1 MPFPL
6 RVLVVGA
13 DGTIGSA
20 LSQKLLD
27 LGYNVFQT
35 TRRTST
41 NNSACSIF
49 LDLAEPVIDAD
60 RLPDVNVAIICAAMS
75 RFADCRTRPDLARQV
90 NVVSTSSLARH
101 LTKRGTFVVRLS
113 SSAVFD
119 CLSPNVLADQQPAPR
134 SIYGR
139 LQADAEVALLGL
151 GSGAAVLRLTKIIT
165 PELSLFNDWVH
176 HLLHGRSIE
185 AFTDHTLCP
194 LSLAA
199 AVDAAT
205 AVLRCRQGGIFQ
217 ISGSKDI
224 SYTYLACHLAR
235 RLGVPVARVTPV
247 RAVERGIP
255 ENEVTPFTSMDTT
268 RLTALT
274 GFIRPEPLAVIDTV
288 LDELFVKANYQKTKT
303 KQS

>member
-1 MPFPL
+1 MPSPL
-6 RVLVVGA
+6 RVLVIGA

-20 LSQKLLD
+20 LSRHLLD
-27 LGYNVFQT
+27 LGHNVFKT
-35 TRRTST
+35 TRRKLANTS
-41 NNSACSIF
+41 AYSIF
-49 LDLAEPVIDAD
+49 LDLAEPVAETE
-60 RLPDVNVAIICAAMS
+60 RLPDVDVAIICAAMA

-90 NVVSTSSLARH
+90 NVISTSSLARR
-101 LTKRGTFVVRLS
+101 LTNRGTFVVRLS

-119 CLSPNVLADQQPAPR
+119 CLSPHALADQQTAPR

-139 LQADAEVALLGL
+139 LQADAEAALLGF
-151 GSGAAVLRLTKIIT
+151 GSSSTVLRLTKILT
-165 PELSLFNDWVH
+165 PQSSLFKDWVC
-176 HLLHGRSIE
+176 HLLQGRSIE

-194 LSLAA
+194 LPLAA

-205 AVLRCRQGGIFQ
+205 AVLSSRQRGIFQ
-217 ISGSKDI
+217 ISGSRDI
-224 SYTYLACHLAR
+224 SYANLARHLAL
-235 RLGVPVARVTPV
+235 RLNVPVARVTPV

-274 GFIRPEPLAVIDTV
+274 GFIRPEPLAVMDDV
-288 LDELFVKANYQKTKT
+288 LDELLAKANYQKAKM